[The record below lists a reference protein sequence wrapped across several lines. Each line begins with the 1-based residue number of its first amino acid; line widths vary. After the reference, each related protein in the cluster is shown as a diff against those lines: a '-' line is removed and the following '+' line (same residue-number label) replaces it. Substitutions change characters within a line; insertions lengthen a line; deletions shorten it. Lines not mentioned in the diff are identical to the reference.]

1 MLQLL
6 QCNKKKKD
14 PRPANQATSAGGQR
28 AKATL
33 PEANLI
39 PTDTS
44 TLCGASVTRTA
55 GYRLL
60 PPYAFK
66 ETSSL
71 QRGSGFAQPI
81 FPFLP
86 PNHAV
91 TQPSA
96 FACANSP
103 DSVSAMPCA
112 TETR

>member
-6 QCNKKKKD
+6 QCNKKKD

-28 AKATL
+28 AKPIL

-39 PTDTS
+39 RTDTS
-44 TLCGASVTRTA
+44 TLCGASVTITA
-55 GYRLL
+55 NYRLL

-71 QRGSGFAQPI
+71 QRGFRFAQPI
-81 FPFLP
+81 FPSVP
-86 PNHAV
+86 PNHAI
-91 TQPSA
+91 TQLSA

-103 DSVSAMPCA
+103 DSVSAMTCA